1 MRQAST
7 RIGRGIVHYAAR
19 MDMTPERWRYTETY
33 TRDVFGR
40 QDAHL
45 AGLMDDAVKR
55 GLPDI
60 AVSADVGRL
69 LLMLTSMTR
78 GRLALEVG
86 TLGGYSGIWLAR
98 GLASPSQANRA
109 GGRLIT
115 IESEPK
121 HADFAREQFLRAGVA
136 DRVEV
141 RVGKALDVLPRLAK
155 EIAHA
160 SVDVVFLDAVKT
172 EYPEYWRLVKPLI
185 TPGGLIIADNVLGSG
200 DWWIDAEG
208 NSARDAADRFS
219 RLVAD
224 DRDFE
229 TVAVP
234 LRQGVLIGRRKG

>member
-1 MRQAST
+1 
-7 RIGRGIVHYAAR
+7 
-19 MDMTPERWRYTETY
+19 MDMTRDRWRYTESY
-33 TRDVFGR
+33 LREVFGE

-45 AGLMDDAVKR
+45 AGLMSEATRR

-69 LLMLTSMTR
+69 LMILTSMTR
-78 GRLALEVG
+78 GRLAIEVG
-86 TLGGYSGIWLAR
+86 TLAGYSGIWIAR
-98 GLASPSQANRA
+98 GLAAASPSSRS

-115 IESEPK
+115 IESEPN
-121 HADFAREQFLRAGVA
+121 HAQFAREQFVRAGVG

-155 EIAHA
+155 EVANA

-172 EYPEYWRLVKPLI
+172 EYVDYWKIVRPLI
-185 TPGGLIIADNVLGSG
+185 APGGLIIADNVLGSG

-208 NSARDAADRFS
+208 DATRYAADRFN
-219 RLVAD
+219 RLVAG

-234 LRQGVLIGRRKG
+234 LRQGVLIGRRTR